1 MILENILLILGFII
15 LLVSGDLL
23 VKAGTSIANKLKVPP
38 IITGITIVALGTSAP
53 ELFVSVGA
61 AFNSSPEIA
70 LGNVVGSNISN
81 IALVLGLTAIVL
93 PLPVQK
99 EIVRKDYLLMF
110 LVSVLLYFFLY
121 TNSQLVFWEGCV
133 LVSLL
138 AMYMLY
144 LIRKSKK
151 IKVDEVEDD
160 NKTKS
165 WTYCSII
172 LLLASF
178 GLYFGAELLVDNAQK
193 IARAFGVEERVIG
206 VTIIALG
213 TSLPELATS
222 LIAAFKR
229 ELDISLGNIVGSNI
243 FNILGVLGITSMVK
257 KINVSDSLLT
267 FDIPLM
273 LLLFASTIL
282 LVLLP
287 QKYLLQR
294 YKGVILSIS
303 YFLYVIFV
311 FI

>member
-23 VKAGTSIANKLKVPP
+23 VRAGTSIAKKLKIPP

-61 AFNSSPEIA
+61 AFNSSSEIA

-121 TNSQLVFWEGCV
+121 TNSQLVFWEGSV

-138 AMYMLY
+138 ILYMLY
-144 LIRKSKK
+144 LVRKAKS
-151 IKVDEVEDD
+151 IKVEEKEENSKV
-160 NKTKS
+160 KS

-172 LLLASF
+172 LLIASF
-178 GLYFGAELLVDNAQK
+178 GLYLGADLLVDNAQK

-257 KINVSDSLLT
+257 KINVSDSLLQ

-273 LLLFASTIL
+273 LLLFVMTIL

-287 QKYLLQR
+287 KKFLLQR
-294 YKGVILSIS
+294 YKGVILSVS
-303 YFLYVIFV
+303 YFLYVILV